1 MGTLF
6 LARHAST
13 AASEE
18 GRNLGQRDDSPL
30 STAGMRLAGDLAGTL
45 LLELDALRTGEIGL
59 VTSSAL
65 RCRQTMAPVAEAL
78 RSRAGEVQVEPGLL
92 EIDYGAWEGLTPD
105 ECRERD
111 PQLRAAWEAD
121 PHATRCPG
129 GESGGDVAARS
140 GPIFDALAAW
150 LADGPGRVAIVV
162 AHNHVNRLH
171 LCRVLG
177 WPVGDYRRR
186 ITQAPGG
193 YSIIGY
199 TERGIALR
207 RLNATAFLP
216 DA

>member
-30 STAGMRLAGDLAGTL
+30 SPAGMGLARELAGTL
-45 LLELDALRTGEIGL
+45 LLELDALRTGEIRL

-78 RSRAGEVQVEPGLL
+78 GSRAGNVEVEPALL
-92 EIDYGAWEGLTPD
+92 EIDYGDWEGLTPE
-105 ECRERD
+105 ECRARD
-111 PQLRAAWEAD
+111 AQLRAAWEDD
-121 PHATRCPG
+121 PAATRCPG
-129 GESGGDVAARS
+129 GESGTDVTARS

-162 AHNHVNRLH
+162 AHNHVNRVH

-177 WPVGDYRRR
+177 WPMRDYRRR

-193 YSIIGY
+193 YSVIGY

-207 RLNATAFLP
+207 RLNATPFLP
-216 DA
+216 HP